1 LVNRALRRILL
12 WLGAAFVIVASAAL
26 AATELRWKRTFSRG
40 YPEIAAS
47 ADPQV
52 VAQGRYL
59 VFGPA
64 ACAYCHVPREQWRML
79 DGGAAPPLYGTHV
92 FRLPP
97 GVFYSSNLT
106 PDPET
111 GIGRRTDRE
120 LARILRN
127 GVRAD
132 GRAAFPLM
140 EYQRLSDEDLT
151 AVISYLRSQPPVR
164 SQVSDHELSL
174 VGKALMAFV
183 IEPVAPATPPPAT
196 SPPSVASVERGEY
209 LANSVSVCVSCHTN
223 RDSQGRLVGPL
234 FGGGQRMDVAADET
248 KVYVT
253 PNLTPHPATS
263 PIGRW
268 SEDQFIAR
276 MRKGEL
282 VHGTPMPWGAYA
294 RMRDEDLRSVYRY
307 LKTLPPFE
315 HSTGAVIQEK

>member
-1 LVNRALRRILL
+1 MFKKILL
-12 WLGAAFVIVASAAL
+12 WGGAALVIAASSAL
-26 AATELRWKRTFSRG
+26 AATELRWTRTFTSA
-40 YPEIAAS
+40 YPAITAS

-52 VAQGRYL
+52 IAHGRYL

-64 ACAYCHVPREQWRML
+64 ACAYCHVPREQWPML
-79 DGGAAPPLYGTHV
+79 AAGAAPPLYGTHV
-92 FRLPP
+92 FRLPF
-97 GVFYSSNLT
+97 GVFHSSNLT
-106 PDPET
+106 PDQET
-111 GIGRRTDRE
+111 GIGRRTDGE

-140 EYQRLSDEDLT
+140 EFQHLSDEDLT
-151 AVISYLRSQPPVR
+151 AVISYLRSQPAVR
-164 SQVSDHELSL
+164 THVPDHELTL
-174 VGKALMAFV
+174 VGKALMAFA
-183 IEPVAPATPPPAT
+183 IEPIAPSSPPPAT
-196 SPPSVASVERGEY
+196 SPSSVASVERGEY
-209 LANSVSVCVSCHTN
+209 LANSVSLCISCHTN
-223 RDSQGRLVGPL
+223 RDSRGQLVGPA

-253 PNLTPHPATS
+253 PNLTPHHSTS

-268 SEDQFIAR
+268 SEDQFVAR

-282 VHGTPMPWGAYA
+282 VQGTPMPWGAYA
-294 RMRDEDLRSVYRY
+294 RMHEEDLRSVYRY

>member
-1 LVNRALRRILL
+1 MNRIVKRILL
-12 WLGAAFVIVASAAL
+12 WLGAVLVMVASTAL
-26 AATELRWKRTFSRG
+26 AATELRWKRTFSG
-40 YPEIAAS
+40 EYPAIAAS
-47 ADPQV
+47 SDPQV
-52 VAQGRYL
+52 IAQGRYL

-64 ACAYCHVPREQWRML
+64 ACAYCHVPREQWAML

-92 FRLPP
+92 FRLPF
-97 GVFYSSNLT
+97 GVFHSSNLT
-106 PDPET
+106 PDLET
-111 GIGRRTDRE
+111 GIGRRTDGE

-140 EYQRLSDEDLT
+140 EYQHLSDEDLT
-151 AVISYLRSQPPVR
+151 AVISYLRSQPPVHA
-164 SQVSDHELSL
+164 QVPDHELSL

-183 IEPVAPATPPPAT
+183 IEPAVPASPPPAT

-223 RDSQGRLVGPL
+223 RDSQGQLVGPQ

-253 PNLTPHPATS
+253 PNLTPHAATS

-268 SEDQFIAR
+268 TEDQFIAR

-282 VHGTPMPWGAYA
+282 VQGTPMPWGAYA
-294 RMRDEDLRSVYRY
+294 RMREADLRSVYRY
-307 LKTLPPFE
+307 LKSLPPFE
-315 HSTGAVIQEK
+315 HSTGPVIQEK